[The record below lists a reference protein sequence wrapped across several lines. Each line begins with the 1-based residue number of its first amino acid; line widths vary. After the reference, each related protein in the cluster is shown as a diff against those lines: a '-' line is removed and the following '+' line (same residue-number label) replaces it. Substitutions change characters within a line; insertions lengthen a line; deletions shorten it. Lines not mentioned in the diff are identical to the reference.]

1 MKKTRKYLLCLQ
13 VILYLTAGLFG
24 GYFQLTTSRRGR
36 PSTILI
42 TLMTGVFQLTTSRRG
57 RRLNMKRKKKQ
68 NNISTHY
75 LTQR

>member
-57 RRLNMKRKKKQ
+57 RRGQGSGQHDRSC
-68 NNISTHY
+68 ISTHY